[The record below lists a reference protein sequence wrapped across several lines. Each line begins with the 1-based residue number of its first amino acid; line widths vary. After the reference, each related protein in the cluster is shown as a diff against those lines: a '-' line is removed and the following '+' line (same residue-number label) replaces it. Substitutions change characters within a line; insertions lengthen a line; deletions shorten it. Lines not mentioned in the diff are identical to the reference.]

1 MAEASRGRGVRG
13 SRTGRP
19 IMAVL
24 DLLGRRWMLRIL
36 WQLRDGPLT
45 FRALRESCDAVSP
58 SVLNTRLA
66 EMRAA
71 DLVESRADAG
81 YALTHEGEQLLAAL
95 APLYAWATRWSAAE
109 PARVIAL
116 SSRAAAPG
124 AASRPR
130 AAPRP
135 RRSR

>member
-1 MAEASRGRGVRG
+1 MGERTRGVRG

-24 DLLGRRWMLRIL
+24 DLLGRRWMLRVL

-45 FRALRESCDAVSP
+45 FRALREQCDDVSP
-58 SVLNTRLA
+58 SVLSTRLA
-66 EMRAA
+66 EMR
-71 DLVESRADAG
+71 DAGLAETRTDQG
-81 YALTHEGEQLLAAL
+81 YALTAEGARLLDVL
-95 APLYAWATRWSAAE
+95 APLNAWATRWAAAGE
-109 PARVIAL
+109 RRVAAV

-130 AAPRP
+130 AARPP

>member
-1 MAEASRGRGVRG
+1 MTEAARGRGVRG

-45 FRALRESCDAVSP
+45 FRALRESCDACSP

-71 DLVESRADAG
+71 GLVESRTDEG
-81 YALTHEGEQLLAAL
+81 YTLTSEGQQLLAVL
-95 APLYAWATRWSAAE
+95 APLHGWAARWAASSAART
-109 PARVIAL
+109 AAL

-130 AAPRP
+130 GAPRP
-135 RRSR
+135 PRSR

>member
-1 MAEASRGRGVRG
+1 MGRQTRGVRG

-24 DLLGRRWMLRIL
+24 DLLGRRWMMRIL

-45 FRALRESCDAVSP
+45 FRALREQCDAVSP

-66 EMRAA
+66 EMRETG
-71 DLVESRADAG
+71 LVEARADEG
-81 YALTHEGEQLLAAL
+81 YALTDEGSRLLDVL
-95 APLYAWATRWSAAE
+95 APLHAWAERWAAAD
-109 PARVIAL
+109 ARRIAAL
-116 SSRAAAPG
+116 SSRAAEPG

-130 AAPRP
+130 AARPP

>member
-1 MAEASRGRGVRG
+1 MKERARGVRG

-24 DLLGRRWMLRIL
+24 DLLGRRWMLRVL

-45 FRALRESCDAVSP
+45 FRALREQCDDVSP

-71 DLVESRADAG
+71 GLVEARTDEG
-81 YALTHEGEQLLAAL
+81 YALTGEGGRLLEVL
-95 APLYAWATRWSAAE
+95 APLNGWAGRWADADADRIAAV
-109 PARVIAL
+109 R
-116 SSRAAAPG
+116 SRAAAAG

-130 AAPRP
+130 AARSP